1 MVESQH
7 SPLATA
13 PPSRRGQGAV
23 GVVGV
28 VAVLLLLY
36 LLSRSNY
43 LLFHGIIELFAV
55 VVGSAIFVV
64 AWNTRRW
71 VSNDYLLFLGLAFLF
86 VAIIDVFHTLAY
98 RGMGVFPEFGSD
110 EPTQLWILARYVQ
123 AFSLLAAPVFL
134 THRLR
139 LAPVAALYAL
149 VTGFGLLSICRLGL
163 FPDCFVDGQGL
174 TTFKVAS
181 EYAISAVLVGGIV
194 SLSRHRQLLEPR
206 VFRLLVAAMVA
217 TIAAEMSFTL
227 YADVYGVAN
236 MVGHLLKVVSFY
248 LVYRAVVA
256 NSLATPYETL
266 FREVSRSGD
275 EARMYL
281 DMAGT
286 MLLAFDCDGKVR
298 LINRRGAEVLGYTEE
313 EMLGRDWFAEFLSP
327 VDRVRVREVFDAL
340 LSGDST
346 SAVEYFQ
353 NHVLTRDGSERLIA
367 WHNTVLRDSSGVV
380 TGALASG
387 EDISDRRAAEERL
400 IESEKRFRFLFEH
413 APDAY
418 YLSDLEGRFVDANQ
432 AAEELIGHRK
442 ADLLGKT
449 FLESGLLLPEELEQA
464 IGLLRRSAR
473 GESTGPDELTL
484 IKKDGNPAAVEIRT
498 EPVEIEGRPLVLGIA
513 RDTTARKR
521 AEEQVR
527 LQRDYFMSLF
537 SNSPEAIALLDEDY
551 RVTDVNT
558 AFSELFGYDRDVALG
573 KGIDVLIV
581 PEGRRHE
588 ALELTRLGRS
598 GQVGTV
604 ADTVRRRRDGT
615 MVAVSI
621 ADAPIVSGGRT
632 VGVFAMYRD
641 ITERKRAEDVIRASE
656 EKFRAL
662 FEQSLDAIY
671 IHSYDGGNMEANQA
685 WLDLFGWT
693 EEELSSINSA
703 RDIYVD
709 PRDRDDFLRRIEE
722 SGIVAD
728 EVRFRKKDGT
738 VIICQRTV
746 VARRDEAGRIVSLQG
761 IIRDITGRKN
771 AEEATL
777 RSEARL
783 RSLVSILQHESNT
796 VQDFVDYALNEA
808 IALTESK
815 IGYIYFYD
823 EERREFTLNTWSRDV
838 MKECT
843 IQEAQTVY
851 SLEKTG
857 IWGEAVRQRRPIV
870 VNDFSAPHPLKKG
883 YPEGHA
889 ALRKYATVPV
899 VSSGQI
905 VAVVGVA
912 NKESDYTD
920 TDVLQLTLLMDSVWK
935 EVERKQTQEK
945 VRQFTERL
953 EHAMSAGSLAWWQ
966 MALPSG
972 KVVFDDRKAAMLGFS
987 PSDFVRYM
995 DFTALL
1001 HPDDLEKAMQ
1011 AMRDHLEGSA
1021 ERYEVE
1027 YRIRTSSGEY
1037 RWFRD
1042 VGGITERDSAGKP
1055 SLVTG
1060 IVVDITG
1067 LKDAE
1072 ERLAESNR
1080 SLRDLAARLDVAR
1093 EEERASVAWELHDE
1107 VAQALS
1113 IIRLDITSCSAQL
1126 PPDARAQTEST
1137 MDRIVGLLDA
1147 TIGRLRR
1154 LYTDLVPVML
1164 EDLGLAAAIEWQ
1176 SEQFAGETEVA
1187 VRVERVEDLKL
1198 RDERTTLGMFR
1209 ILQELLEHVSAHP
1222 GTTRVTVDLE
1232 REDGHAVLRV
1242 TDDGDG
1248 FAGEECEESCA
1259 MVLAGVRER
1268 ARFWGGEVAVSSI
1281 PSKGTVVKVTAP
1293 LRSD

>member
-1 MVESQH
+1 
-7 SPLATA
+7 
-13 PPSRRGQGAV
+13 V

-43 LLFHGIIELFAV
+43 LLFHSIIELFAI
-55 VVGSAIFVV
+55 VVGFAIFVV

-86 VAIIDVFHTLAY
+86 VAIVDVFHTLAY
-98 RGMGVFPEFGSD
+98 RGMGVFPGFGSN
-110 EPTQLWILARYVQ
+110 EPTQFWILARYIQ

-139 LAPVAALYAL
+139 LAPVAVLYAL
-149 VTGFGLLSICRLGL
+149 VTGFGLLSICRLGI
-163 FPDCFVDGQGL
+163 FPDCFVEGQGL

-194 SLSRHRQLLEPR
+194 YLSRHRKSLEPG

-217 TIAAEMSFTL
+217 TISAEMSFTL
-227 YADVYGVAN
+227 YTDVYGVAN

-248 LVYRAVVA
+248 LVYRAVVVT
-256 NSLATPYETL
+256 SLATPYETL
-266 FREVSRSGD
+266 FREVSRSRD

-286 MLLAFDCDGKVR
+286 MLLAFDLDGKVR
-298 LINRRGAEVLGYTEE
+298 LLNHRGAEVLGYTEE
-313 EMLGRDWFAEFLSP
+313 EMLGRDWFAEFLPP
-327 VDRVRVREVFDAL
+327 VDRVRVRQVFDEL
-340 LSGDST
+340 LSGDTAS
-346 SAVEYFQ
+346 VEYFQ
-353 NHVLTRDGSERLIA
+353 NHVLTRDGGERLIA

-380 TGALASG
+380 AGALVSG
-387 EDISDRRAAEERL
+387 EDITDRRAAEERL

-418 YLSDLEGRFVDANQ
+418 YLSDLEGRFVDANR
-432 AAEELIGHRK
+432 AAEELVGHRK
-442 ADLLGKT
+442 ADLLGRT
-449 FLESGLLLPEELEQA
+449 LLESGLLLPGEMGQA
-464 IGLLRRSAR
+464 IGLLERSAR

-484 IKKDGNPAAVEIRT
+484 IRKDGNPAAVEIRT

-513 RDTTARKR
+513 RDTTARKQ
-521 AEEQVR
+521 AEQQVR

-551 RVTDVNT
+551 RVADVNA
-558 AFSELFGYDRDVALG
+558 AFSELFGYDRDAALG
-573 KGIDVLIV
+573 KPIDALIV
-581 PEGRRHE
+581 PEGREHE
-588 ALELTRLGRS
+588 ATELTRQVRS
-598 GQVGTV
+598 GQSGTL
-604 ADTVRRRRDGT
+604 ADTVRRKRDGAL
-615 MVAVSI
+615 VAVSI

-662 FEQSLDAIY
+662 FEQSIDAIY
-671 IHSYDGGNMEANQA
+671 VHAYDGSNLEANQA
-685 WLDLFGWT
+685 WLDMFGWT
-693 EEELSSINSA
+693 EEELPFIDSA
-703 RDIYVD
+703 RDVYVD
-709 PRDRDDFLRRIEE
+709 PHDRDDFLRRIEE

-728 EVRFRKKDGT
+728 EVRFKKKDGT

-761 IIRDITGRKN
+761 IIRDITERKN

-783 RSLVSILQHESNT
+783 RSLVSILQHEADT

-838 MKECT
+838 MKECS
-843 IQEAQTVY
+843 IREAQTVY
-851 SLEKTG
+851 RLEKTG

-870 VNDFSAPHPLKKG
+870 VNDFAAPHPLKKG

-912 NKESDYTD
+912 NKETDYTD

-935 EVERKQTQEK
+935 EVERKQIQEQ
-945 VRQFTERL
+945 VRQFSQRL

-972 KVVFDDRKAAMLGFS
+972 KVVFDDRKATMLGYS
-987 PSDFVRYM
+987 PSDFSHYS

-1042 VGGITERDSAGKP
+1042 VGGVTERDSEGKP

-1067 LKDAE
+1067 LKSAE

-1080 SLRDLAARLDVAR
+1080 DLRNLAARLDVAR

-1107 VAQALS
+1107 VSQALS
-1113 IIRLDITSCSAQL
+1113 VIRLDITSCSGQL
-1126 PPDARAQTEST
+1126 PAGVQIHVKPT
-1137 MDRIVGLLDA
+1137 MDRMVEMLDS
-1147 TIGRLRR
+1147 TIARLRR

-1176 SEQFAGETEVA
+1176 TEQFAGGTAVA
-1187 VRVERVEDLKL
+1187 VRVGRVEDLTL
-1198 RDERTTLGMFR
+1198 RDERTTLGLFR
-1209 ILQELLEHVSAHP
+1209 ILQELLNHMSTHP
-1222 GTTRVTVDLE
+1222 GTTKVTVDLE
-1232 REDGHAVLRV
+1232 REDSHAVLRV

-1248 FAGEECEESCA
+1248 FPSAEYEESCV

-1268 ARFWGGEVAVSSI
+1268 ARFWGGEISVGTE
-1281 PSKGTVVKVTAP
+1281 PSRGTVVSVTAP